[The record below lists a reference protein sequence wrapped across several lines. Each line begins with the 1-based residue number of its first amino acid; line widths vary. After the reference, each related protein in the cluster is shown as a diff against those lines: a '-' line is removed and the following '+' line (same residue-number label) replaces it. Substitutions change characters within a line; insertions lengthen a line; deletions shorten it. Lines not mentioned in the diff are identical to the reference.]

1 MKELCLF
8 SFYCQENLNK
18 ILKLTKFC
26 KMLFLCPPVPLIN
39 YALEKD
45 KKNSSIFLNVFK
57 RFNKFI
63 GSQIYLSLAQHR
75 ITYNTVYPNVY
86 ILSNL

>member
-26 KMLFLCPPVPLIN
+26 KMLFLCPPVHLIN

-45 KKNSSIFLNVFK
+45 KKQFNIF
-57 RFNKFI
+57 
-63 GSQIYLSLAQHR
+63 
-75 ITYNTVYPNVY
+75 
-86 ILSNL
+86 